1 MAGAQMHGRSK
12 DSARI
17 AFMTG
22 AGCRM
27 QEQDAGCRSR
37 PQEQDEGAAARCRS
51 RMKAKQEQD
60 AGCRSR
66 MQDAGCRSR
75 MQDAEA
81 VLSLEFIHPT

>member
-37 PQEQDEGAAARCRS
+37 MQEQEEGSGGRIRMQEQDEGQAG
-51 RMKAKQEQD
+51 
-60 AGCRSR
+60 AGCR
-66 MQDAGCRSR
+66 MQEQDAGCRSR

>member
-37 PQEQDEGAAARCRS
+37 MQEQDEGA
-51 RMKAKQEQD
+51 
-60 AGCRSR
+60 GCRTGVDVR
-66 MQDAGCRSR
+66 PLRIC
-75 MQDAEA
+75 
-81 VLSLEFIHPT
+81 LSLSLGMWC

>member
-37 PQEQDEGAAARCRS
+37 MQEQDEGQAGAGCRMQEQDAGC
-51 RMKAKQEQD
+51 RMQEQD
-60 AGCRSR
+60 AGCRSSSIV
-66 MQDAGCRSR
+66 G
-75 MQDAEA
+75 
-81 VLSLEFIHPT
+81 IHPSHLIGTTRVL